1 MDRKMSINKERSG
14 YVAVRNS
21 DIQPAMERKGNILIV
36 DDEEEIGSLLE
47 VYLNNEGYNT
57 FFCKT
62 GKEAWDCLRE
72 NEIDLAL
79 LDVMLPDTDGF
90 TLCWQIRKK

>member
-1 MDRKMSINKERSG
+1 MSINKERSG
-14 YVAVRNS
+14 YVAGRNS

-57 FFCKT
+57 FFCT
-62 GKEAWDCLRE
+62 TPG
-72 NEIDLAL
+72 AL
-79 LDVMLPDTDGF
+79 PSLSSLQF
-90 TLCWQIRKK
+90 N